1 MVGGGLLEKVS
12 FRQRPEEVREGAT
25 ETWGVGPSLCEGP
38 EAGLC
43 PPCWGRPSGWN
54 RVSEG
59 KRGGGEGG
67 GGVWARACRAWWAA
81 EDLVLL

>member
-25 ETWGVGPSLCEGP
+25 ETWGVGPSLREGP